1 MNEKILCVSIVA
13 IAIICFGVIT
23 IYGMHI
29 DDNEPNKDPKIESLI
44 TQNEFTVSLEGN
56 TAHGDTLTIS
66 GTVPQSNSSITGMIY
81 HGGVTNPTIVTV
93 FQLTSDDNGF
103 YTHDVVVN
111 DDYLWKQD
119 GQYIIS
125 IQNEGNYKEIKFHR
139 NW

>member
-1 MNEKILCVSIVA
+1 MNKKILYVSIITA
-13 IAIICFGVIT
+13 AIICFGVAT

-29 DDNEPNKDPKIESLI
+29 NDNEPDKDPKIESLI
-44 TQNEFTVSLEGN
+44 TQHEFTVSLEGN

-66 GTVPQSNSSITGMIY
+66 GTVPQSNSSITGIIY
-81 HGGVTNPTIVTV
+81 HGGENNPTIVTV
-93 FQLTSDDNGF
+93 FQLTSDDKGC

-125 IQNEGNYKEIKFHR
+125 VQNEGKYKEVQFHR